1 MHIPDLM
8 RRRRAAFKAEV
19 VAAVRDAILTDLA
32 SRIPIS
38 TQQDVTPFPVSTEN
52 IAAETT
58 LQKLLVDGRVLQA
71 RLSEGER
78 TSLVSH
84 ELAVEIARWEAVTL
98 NSLMGKDRPSADDF
112 RNLRTSDDMTIDPMY
127 KTYNRINGELEIL
140 EIAIRDGS

>member
-1 MHIPDLM
+1 
-8 RRRRAAFKAEV
+8 
-19 VAAVRDAILTDLA
+19 
-32 SRIPIS
+32 
-38 TQQDVTPFPVSTEN
+38 VTPFPVSTEN